1 MQVAA
6 AVALLIENERWE
18 KELKVREDQVCVIS
32 VLKPSKSSFLY

>member
-18 KELKVREDQVCVIS
+18 KELKVREEQVCVLS
-32 VLKPSKSSFLY
+32 FFKLQSS